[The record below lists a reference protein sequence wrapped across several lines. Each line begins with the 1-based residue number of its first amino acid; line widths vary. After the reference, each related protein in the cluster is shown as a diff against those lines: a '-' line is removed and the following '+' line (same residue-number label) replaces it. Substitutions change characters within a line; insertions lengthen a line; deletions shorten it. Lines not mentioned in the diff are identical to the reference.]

1 MTDIDT
7 RTNDILARFTEK
19 LATDDPLN
27 VSSDVFV
34 AKSVNRV
41 EEKVGPQPSS
51 LRTRYLLKEIRD
63 SADILKHRML
73 FKSVGTVQHVG
84 NGVAT
89 LSGLP
94 LVHLEELVVFPN
106 GTQGMVLNLDRN
118 HVDVMLLGDDM
129 GIRGGDLT
137 QATGRRLSVPVGM
150 GFLGRVVNALG
161 EAIDEQRA
169 VIPSEYRFVERI
181 APGVI
186 ERAPVDT
193 PLTPAPKLLT
203 RFYPWDAVNAS

>member
-1 MTDIDT
+1 MTELDT
-7 RTNDILARFTEK
+7 RTDEILARFSDK
-19 LATDDPLN
+19 LATHDPLN
-27 VSSDVFV
+27 VSRDDFIAQSVDRV
-34 AKSVNRV
+34 A
-41 EEKVGPQPSS
+41 EKMGPQPGS

-63 SADILKHRML
+63 SAEILKHQMM

-106 GTQGMVLNLDRN
+106 GTRGMVLNLDRN
-118 HVDVMLLGDDM
+118 HVDVMLLGGDR

-137 QATGRRLSVPVGM
+137 QATGRRLSVPVGL

-161 EAIDEQRA
+161 EAIDDQRA

-186 ERAPVDT
+186 ERAPVDM
-193 PLTPAPKLLT
+193 PL
-203 RFYPWDAVNAS
+203 